1 MLISI
6 SLDLLQ
12 SATVIGRDQIELGD
26 GLRFR
31 VTDWDRKNRSLKL
44 EPVTSA
50 TPGDGRDR
58 EPGSAKD

>member
-31 VTDWDRKNRSLKL
+31 VTDWDRKNRNLRL

>member
-6 SLDLLQ
+6 SLELFQ
-12 SATVIGRDQIELGD
+12 SVKVIGRDQIELGD

-31 VTDWDRKNRSLKL
+31 VTDWDRKNRCLQL

-50 TPGDGRDR
+50 TPGDGKAHD
-58 EPGSAKD
+58 PGSAEA